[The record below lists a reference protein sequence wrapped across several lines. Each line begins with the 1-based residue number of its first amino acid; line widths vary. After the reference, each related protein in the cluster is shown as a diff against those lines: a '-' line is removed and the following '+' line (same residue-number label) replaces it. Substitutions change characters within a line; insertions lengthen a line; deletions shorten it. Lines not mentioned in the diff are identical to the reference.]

1 MKGTLSRRF
10 CFINGVRIGTSS
22 RSTVVLMLVV
32 ACFLII
38 PFLSLFNNAMYKE
51 SYDGLRKLTDDY
63 IAEWSSDD
71 PRLLEHV
78 RKNYLIAPPNRSELY
93 NLVDSGR
100 LFFSQKKQDKVVAE
114 LFNGKR
120 NGFFVEAGAYDG
132 ETYSN
137 TLYFERQLNWT
148 GLLVEPDFGNQK
160 KLLAKRRKAWILQ
173 GCLEGG
179 DRPKKMR
186 LYGAMEL
193 GALEEYMSFSRWF
206 FTKLWRPV
214 ELTEVWCFPL
224 ETVLLAIGQT
234 HVDYFVLDVEGAE
247 MSVLRSL
254 PLDRLDI
261 TVMQMEYS
269 ICSGAYWDRD
279 QTQNRLKEMRNFMTA
294 NLPQYEEYRPIALDL
309 IYVKRVGITQVKC
322 NDYGALISTL
332 PLLQSI
338 DKVTLHGYPLHPV
351 ICLHRGATR
360 AAYCKTGRFD
370 SDRANYACMQ
380 RTLLKL
386 RTRIGLLSLACLV
399 SVGRHAAKMLDQ
411 LVCIAKSKSVASKGT
426 AV

>member
-1 MKGTLSRRF
+1 MKGTVGRKF
-10 CFINGVRIGTSS
+10 CLINGVRI
-22 RSTVVLMLVV
+22 RSTNKSTLVLLLVIL
-32 ACFLII
+32 CFVTI
-38 PFLSLFNNAMYKE
+38 PFLTLFNNVMYKE
-51 SYDGLRKLTDDY
+51 SYDGLPKITDDF
-63 IAEWSSDD
+63 IAEWKSDD

-78 RKNYLIAPPNRSELY
+78 RKHYLIPPASRSEPY

-100 LFFSQKKQDKVVAE
+100 IFFAQKKQDQVVAK
-114 LFNGKR
+114 LFNGKK
-120 NGFFVEAGAYDG
+120 NGFFIEAGAYDG

-160 KLLAKRRKAWILQ
+160 KLLAKQRKAWILK

-186 LYGAMEL
+186 LYGALDL
-193 GALEEYMSFSRWF
+193 GALENYMSFSRWF

-214 ELTEVWCFPL
+214 MLTEVWCFPL
-224 ETVLLAIGQT
+224 ETMLLAIGQT

-279 QTQNRLKEMRNFMTA
+279 QTHDRLNEMRNFMATK
-294 NLPQYEEYRPIALDL
+294 LPQYKEYRPIALDL
-309 IYVKRVGITQVKC
+309 IYVKR
-322 NDYGALISTL
+322 DS
-332 PLLQSI
+332 LL
-338 DKVTLHGYPLHPV
+338 
-351 ICLHRGATR
+351 
-360 AAYCKTGRFD
+360 
-370 SDRANYACMQ
+370 
-380 RTLLKL
+380 
-386 RTRIGLLSLACLV
+386 
-399 SVGRHAAKMLDQ
+399 
-411 LVCIAKSKSVASKGT
+411 
-426 AV
+426 

>member
-1 MKGTLSRRF
+1 
-10 CFINGVRIGTSS
+10 
-22 RSTVVLMLVV
+22 
-32 ACFLII
+32 
-38 PFLSLFNNAMYKE
+38 MYKE

-309 IYVKRVGITQVKC
+309 IYVTATCFLEKLRQPLGEMCFAVKRLGPREPQVDQGSLERHLYSATK
-322 NDYGALISTL
+322 NRLELRS
-332 PLLQSI
+332 PLTKLRCM
-338 DKVTLHGYPLHPV
+338 V
-351 ICLHRGATR
+351 IRCIQ
-360 AAYCKTGRFD
+360 FD